1 MKPGTHWW
9 QSRIQHSR
17 LCWRNCVAL
26 APNTLATVSAT
37 KSTKLVTMW
46 TVTSCC
52 RFVAKTGNKVDRIG
66 NKVDHIRDS
75 RLCCRFVAGFSN
87 SQLCRQCV
95 LGSIKINFI
104 MIRTNP
110 LSFKWQLVSHKSSA
124 SCIQSSS
131 AGALEPFW
139 CIQWSMCGISS
150 PVEEERLFWS
160 CTCLQEFHCLLTA
173 VHNLDNVE
181 T

>member
-52 RFVAKTGNKVDRIG
+52 RFVAKTGNKVNRIG
-66 NKVDHIRDS
+66 DS

-95 LGSIKINFI
+95 LGFIKINFI